1 MNDDPLLLTL
11 SIVYLNLDKDKKISE
26 IFKLSSNN

>member
-1 MNDDPLLLTL
+1 MKDDPLLLTL
-11 SIVYLNLDKDKKISE
+11 SIVYLNLDEDKKISE